1 MDYAHEKS
9 WHGLSCTC
17 GGGYRVGHAIGCE
30 YSTAADNLTQIEA
43 DLSRAVAQDD
53 HAEVAD
59 LRRIRDGIEAV
70 AARSATAG

>member
-1 MDYAHEKS
+1 MDYAREKS
-9 WHGLSCTC
+9 WHGLSCVC

-70 AARSATAG
+70 AARSGTGT

>member
-1 MDYAHEKS
+1 MDYAREKS

-30 YSTAADNLTQIEA
+30 YSTVADNLTLLES

-70 AARSATAG
+70 AARSGTGG

>member
-1 MDYAHEKS
+1 MDYARERS

-30 YSTAADNLTQIEA
+30 YSTAADNLTQLES
-43 DLSRAVAQDD
+43 DLARAVTHAD
-53 HAEVAD
+53 HAEAAD
-59 LRRIRDGIEAV
+59 LRRIRAGIEAV